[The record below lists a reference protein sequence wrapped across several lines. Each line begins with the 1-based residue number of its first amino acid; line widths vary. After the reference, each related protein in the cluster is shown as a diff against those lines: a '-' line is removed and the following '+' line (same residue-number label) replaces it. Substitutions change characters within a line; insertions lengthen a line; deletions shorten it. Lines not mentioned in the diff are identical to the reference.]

1 MRLRIVVRGMS
12 GCLSV
17 RKRNDA
23 RDSVAGEIRLEGK
36 FTVQGPH
43 NLVPYGSYRH
53 PQTKRSVL
61 AFERNRETST
71 LNVSSWENSQTL
83 SSMDRVTFRAISWL
97 TDFRYPTSCPF
108 TPLKL
113 LLRKVQ

>member
-1 MRLRIVVRGMS
+1 MS
-12 GCLSV
+12 VCEE
-17 RKRNDA
+17 RNDA
-23 RDSVAGEIRLEGK
+23 RVAGEIRLEGK
-36 FTVQGPH
+36 FTAQGPH
-43 NLVPYGSYRH
+43 NLVPYGGYRH
-53 PQTKRSVL
+53 PQTNVLSSVL

-97 TDFRYPTSCPF
+97 TDFRSPTSCPF